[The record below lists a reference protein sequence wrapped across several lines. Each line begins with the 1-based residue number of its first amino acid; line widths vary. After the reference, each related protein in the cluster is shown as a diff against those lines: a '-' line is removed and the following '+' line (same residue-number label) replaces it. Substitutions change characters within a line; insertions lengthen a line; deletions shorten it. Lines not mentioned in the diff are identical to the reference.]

1 MDNLISNL
9 LLVAKPSGLWE
20 RIIMGLEGGLG
31 SFALSIVLLTII
43 IKIIMSPIDFFNKRT
58 TRKMQKMQS
67 KIQPQIDAI
76 NKKYANDDKLKN
88 QKLGELYQ
96 REKINPMSSCGVML
110 VSMGLTLAIFITL
123 FNGMNAM
130 ASYKIANQYE
140 QLQIAYV
147 QEYAGD
153 SLDLEQVDAEGNP
166 KSVYEICLPYIK
178 QINESEDQS
187 VKDTAHANVKEKY
200 NETKESF
207 LWIENIWM
215 ADSPFKNSIP
225 SYSEYANVAKLSN
238 DDKNNEEYKAV
249 YEQIM
254 NPLKESTGRVNG
266 FFVLTVL
273 CAALAFL
280 NQWLMTRKNP
290 QPAGK
295 PKFGLSM
302 ILMPLLMAFFTLLYT
317 TMFSLYMI
325 TGQLVTLALTP
336 LIDLI
341 NDKIDKHQEIKKIPK
356 DRLRRI

>member
-9 LLVAKPSGLWE
+9 LMSQPGGLWE
-20 RIIMGLEGGLG
+20 RIIMGLESGLG
-31 SFALSIVLLTII
+31 TFALSIILLTII
-43 IKIIMSPIDFFNKRT
+43 IKLIMSPVDFFNKRT
-58 TRKMQKMQS
+58 SRKMQKMQA

-96 REKINPMSSCGVML
+96 REKINPMGSCGIMIL
-110 VSMGLTLAIFITL
+110 NIGLTLAIFITL
-123 FNGMNAM
+123 FNGMNTM

-153 SLDLEQVDAEGNP
+153 GLNLDQKDEEGNQ
-166 KSVYEICLPYIK
+166 KSVYEICLPYIQ
-178 QINESEDQS
+178 QINASEDQS
-187 VKDTAHANVKEKY
+187 VKDTAHANVQKKY
-200 NETKESF
+200 HETKESF

-215 ADSPFKNSIP
+215 ADTPFKNSIP
-225 SYSEYANVAKLSN
+225 SYSEYASVARLSKE
-238 DDKNNEEYKAV
+238 DRENEEYKAV

-290 QPAGK
+290 APAGQK
-295 PKFGLSM
+295 RFGIAM

-325 TGQLVTLALTP
+325 TGQLVTLATTP

-341 NDKIDKHQEIKKIPK
+341 NDKIDKIQEQKKIPK
-356 DRLRRI
+356 DRLKRI

>member
-9 LLVAKPSGLWE
+9 LLSAPTGLWE
-20 RIIMGLEGGLG
+20 RIITGFEGGLG

-58 TRKMQKMQS
+58 SRKMQKMQA

-76 NKKYANDDKLKN
+76 NKKYAKDDKLKN

-96 REKINPMSSCGVML
+96 RERINPLGSCGVML

-153 SLDLEQVDAEGNP
+153 SLDLDQKDAEGNP
-166 KSVYEICLPYIK
+166 KSVYEICLPYIQ
-178 QINESEDQS
+178 QIKESTDEN
-187 VKDTAHANVKEKY
+187 VKNTANANVVKKY
-200 NETKESF
+200 KETKESF
-207 LWIENIWM
+207 LWIENIWI
-215 ADSPFKNSIP
+215 ADNPFKNSIP
-225 SYSEYANVAKLSN
+225 SYSEYASVAKLSN
-238 DDKNNEEYKAV
+238 DDKNNEEYKAI

-254 NPLKESTGRVNG
+254 NPLRESTGRVNG
-266 FFVLTVL
+266 FFVLTAL
-273 CAALAFL
+273 CAGLTLL
-280 NQWLMTRKNP
+280 NQWLMNRKNKG
-290 QPAGK
+290 QPGGTKWGMTIFITA
-295 PKFGLSM
+295 
-302 ILMPLLMAFFTLLYT
+302 LMTFFTLLYT

-325 TGQLVTLALTP
+325 TGQIVSLAITP
-336 LIDLI
+336 LVDLI
-341 NDKIDKHQEIKKIPK
+341 NDKIDQHQEKKKIPA
-356 DRLRRI
+356 DRLKRI